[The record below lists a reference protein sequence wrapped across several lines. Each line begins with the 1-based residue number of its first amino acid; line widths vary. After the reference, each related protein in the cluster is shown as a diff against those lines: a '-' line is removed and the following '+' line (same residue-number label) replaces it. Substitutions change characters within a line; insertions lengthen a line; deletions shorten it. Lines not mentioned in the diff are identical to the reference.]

1 MSRGSLKITIDSARA
16 FYLAQGIKSK
26 AINDAFR
33 SAGEAVGDYWQLKFL
48 PKHLKPGAM
57 GRYSYKPRTWRWNRF
72 KVERK
77 RYFERWGPQKG
88 WCQIAKPQPQPWI
101 LAGRQR
107 NLLEHLLGYGNLTVK
122 ATASGAKGGGQK
134 LKVTVAVP
142 LIHPIN
148 PLIASK
154 YLGPGRGELVRIIR
168 SESKEMAHLLM
179 SEVQRLLGRIDGVRQ
194 VIRITA

>member
-16 FYLAQGIKSK
+16 FYLAQGLGAS
-26 AINDAFR
+26 AINAAFR
-33 SAGEAVGDYWQLKFL
+33 AAGEAVGHYWQLRFL

-57 GRYSYKPRTWRWNRF
+57 GRYAYKPRTWRWNTF
-72 KVERK
+72 KKERK
-77 RYFERWGPQKG
+77 RYFERWGPQQG
-88 WCQIAKPQPQPWI
+88 WWKIVKPQPQPWI

-107 NLLEHLLGYGNLTVK
+107 ELLEQRFGNLTVK

-142 LIHPIN
+142 LSHPIN
-148 PLIASK
+148 PLVASK
-154 YLGPGRGELVRIIR
+154 HLGPGRGELVRIIR